1 MVQIAKENVK
11 NKKSFTDA
19 DLGQQQFTDIN
30 FWELY
35 GLFKVVKA
43 IQLANG
49 YDDLSKKNDTDNT
62 TDERN
67 YDEVDN
73 LTEPVNLTYFFSLIK
88 FFV

>member
-19 DLGQQQFTDIN
+19 DLGQQQFSDIN

-49 YDDLSKKNDTDNT
+49 YDDLSKKNDTDNS
-62 TDERN
+62 TDERK

-73 LTEPVNLTYFFSLIK
+73 LTESVNLTYLFSLIK
-88 FFV
+88 FFF